1 MPQGLDD
8 RSPGPQST
16 SLRIAA
22 MQRHKDVADPAGA
35 RRMEEL
41 RGHPGNLLLVPPRG
55 KLPGVNAGTSDFI
68 GIYTSVAPPNGCKD
82 GVAPGVL
89 ATPAGFRS
97 WAKRQQCF
105 RNPQFQRVSVR
116 GLSGIVADLRLARG
130 WTKTCSYSGGVP
142 VQPMITGLGVS
153 YLDHNVLPGQVT
165 RPLSA
170 GLSPRCPCHRGRG
183 HQGRAPRARIQ
194 PVG

>member
-1 MPQGLDD
+1 MAITMPQGLDD

-97 WAKRQQCF
+97 WAKRQQGF
-105 RNPQFQRVSVR
+105 
-116 GLSGIVADLRLARG
+116 GIRSSSACRSAACPAS
-130 WTKTCSYSGGVP
+130 WPTCASRAAGP
-142 VQPMITGLGVS
+142 
-153 YLDHNVLPGQVT
+153 
-165 RPLSA
+165 RPA
-170 GLSPRCPCHRGRG
+170 AIPAACRCNR
-183 HQGRAPRARIQ
+183 
-194 PVG
+194 